1 MSGKEEGKQA
11 ESDEEQDCDPKVAIS
26 QKYAKDAKI
35 FKDMMCQL
43 IEETASEF
51 DPKMFGRGEGE
62 KARIKFKN
70 MLIEHCNSVLRAYKK
85 QTVIVSERR
94 MRSKERSSNMHVKH
108 SNKPLEKQ
116 SELVTQLYFK
126 SLRCNKAAVVPKLDI
141 QIEVKHPQQFYVV
154 HQKEKVPVNDLLPE
168 LDFDD
173 IERRNHVSYSL

>member
-1 MSGKEEGKQA
+1 M
-11 ESDEEQDCDPKVAIS
+11 
-26 QKYAKDAKI
+26 
-35 FKDMMCQL
+35 

-116 SELVTQLYFK
+116 SELVT
-126 SLRCNKAAVVPKLDI
+126 
-141 QIEVKHPQQFYVV
+141 
-154 HQKEKVPVNDLLPE
+154 
-168 LDFDD
+168 
-173 IERRNHVSYSL
+173 